1 MQFDKFNYKGYK
13 AHPSHSYVDLF
24 YASRVKTKNILS
36 VNFHV
41 NQTKNTIITSNN
53 PMISKEIRNKF
64 NCRQERQ
71 WITVAKHISD
81 TIGMDMVVLLNTYCD
96 VNTKNQ
102 CFDVY
107 YYTPLGMPLST
118 FRTTLQYSPGD
129 DEEDL
134 SLKP

>member
-107 YYTPLGMPLST
+107 YYTPIATQTPTSRGIRSCT
-118 FRTTLQYSPGD
+118 RVRI
-129 DEEDL
+129 
-134 SLKP
+134 

>member
-1 MQFDKFNYKGYK
+1 MQFDKFNYKSYSG
-13 AHPSHSYVDLF
+13 HPTHSYVDLF
-24 YASRVKTKNILS
+24 YAPKVKSKQLLS

-41 NQTKNTIITSNN
+41 NHTKNTIISSNN
-53 PMISKEIRNKF
+53 PMISREIRSKF

-96 VNTKNQ
+96 VSTKNQ

-107 YYTPLGMPLST
+107 YYTPQGMPLPT
-118 FRTTLQYSPGD
+118 FRTSLQYTPDD